1 MTERE
6 QFAKKVKILV
16 DTREKQNQHIIQY
29 LHAQGTATEVRKL
42 DFGDY
47 SFEMDGKSFEHLAV
61 VERKGCVD
69 ELYNNLMHDRERL
82 EKEFYAAK
90 CFSAHLELM
99 VEGVSS
105 EQELRQLCVPDKQML
120 MQGRRIQKIGAVVYG
135 SVKAFESGCRYGI
148 HTSYVQKQDAA
159 ERMLEI
165 FYYCYRGYK
174 AALRPL
180 RKEHNHA
187 G

>member
-1 MTERE
+1 VTERE

-16 DTREKQNQHIIQY
+16 DTREKQNQHIVQY

-82 EKEFYAAK
+82 EKEFYEAK
-90 CFSAHLELM
+90 CFSAHL
-99 VEGVSS
+99 
-105 EQELRQLCVPDKQML
+105 
-120 MQGRRIQKIGAVVYG
+120 
-135 SVKAFESGCRYGI
+135 
-148 HTSYVQKQDAA
+148 
-159 ERMLEI
+159 
-165 FYYCYRGYK
+165 
-174 AALRPL
+174 
-180 RKEHNHA
+180 
-187 G
+187 

>member
-16 DTREKQNQHIIQY
+16 DTREKQNQHIVQY
-29 LHAQGTATEVRKL
+29 LHAQGMATEVRKL

-69 ELYNNLMHDRERL
+69 ELYNNLIRDRERL

-99 VEGVSS
+99 VEGVTS
-105 EQELRQLCVPDKQML
+105 EQELRQFCIPDTQML
-120 MQGRRIQKIGAVVYG
+120 TQGRRIQKIGAVVYG

-148 HTSYVQKQDAA
+148 HTSYVQKQNAA
-159 ERMLEI
+159 ERILEI

-180 RKEHNHA
+180 RKENQN
-187 G
+187 GG

>member
-6 QFAKKVKILV
+6 QFAKKVTILV

-29 LHAQGTATEVRKL
+29 LHAHGTATESRKL

-47 SFEMDGKSFEHLAV
+47 SFEMDGKSFEHIAV

-69 ELYNNLMHDRERL
+69 ELYNNLMNDRDRL
-82 EKEFYAAK
+82 EKEFHTAK
-90 CFSAHLELM
+90 CFSTHLELLI
-99 VEGVSS
+99 EGISS
-105 EQELRQLCVPDKQML
+105 EQELHDFSIPEKQML
-120 MQGRRIQKIGAVVYG
+120 MQGRRIQRIGAVVYG

-159 ERMLEI
+159 ARILEV

-180 RKEHNHA
+180 RKESKNE